1 MMFTFVNYTIIT
13 CYIACVRY
21 QETKKGSSER
31 SFCRQLQHA
40 VWRRQNQQSL
50 EDIPLPLWRLP
61 KIVGNAHA
69 RGFWCF
75 QEAEK
80 GDDCPGCRD
89 PGRAKVWVWQACSAL
104 STSSQGALVLRGKAG
119 RPIGSVPRLLSR
131 LQWEGVWVSPCVFLF
146 PVVNTFLWVKHLL
159 PLYTFGIVGIIRHV
173 LFHCFFL
180 SLKYYLNS

>member
-1 MMFTFVNYTIIT
+1 MEKAEPAKPGRYPFAAVKAAKN
-13 CYIACVRY
+13 CWKRSCQGVRVLP
-21 QETKKGSSER
+21 GSR
-31 SFCRQLQHA
+31 
-40 VWRRQNQQSL
+40 
-50 EDIPLPLWRLP
+50 
-61 KIVGNAHA
+61 
-69 RGFWCF
+69 
-75 QEAEK
+75 K

-104 STSSQGALVLRGKAG
+104 STSSQGALVLGGKAG
-119 RPIGSVPRLLSR
+119 HPIGSVPRLLSR

-173 LFHCFFL
+173 LFYCFFL